1 MNISLVSSDKLEREK
16 NNLREAITCRH
27 CKSEHLAAVWWH
39 CTAGVHRPASRLFR
53 TYTVC
58 RDVEAAAA
66 VILFLSSGERAAN
79 YRTLPR
85 RPRFTMARDR
95 KSVVEGKSASV
106 RVDLGGRRFIKKK
119 TKIALIVTSQL
130 K

>member
-39 CTAGVHRPASRLFR
+39 CTAGVHRPASPF
-53 TYTVC
+53 
-58 RDVEAAAA
+58 
-66 VILFLSSGERAAN
+66 ISNING
-79 YRTLPR
+79 LPR
-85 RPRFTMARDR
+85 RRGRGSRDPFFIFR
-95 KSVVEGKSASV
+95 RA
-106 RVDLGGRRFIKKK
+106 GGGFSHA
-119 TKIALIVTSQL
+119 TAPHQVYTGQSQPGAPQRTEEQ